1 LNKKKQHLIKDILE
15 NSIAEEVG
23 IEVGDILIDINDQ
36 VIHDVFDYRYLLSD
50 EELTVHIQKP
60 DGEEWLIDI
69 EKDISEDLGLIFEN
83 ELMDELKRCR
93 NNCIFCF
100 IDQLP
105 PHMREAV
112 YFKDDDWRMSFLY
125 GNYITL
131 TNMSDEDIDRLI
143 YYRLSPVNVSIH
155 VTNPEIRKKMLNN
168 RFAGN
173 ILERLERIINAG
185 IEVNGQIVLCKG
197 INDREHLDQTIQEVS
212 RFLPQMQSLSV
223 VPVGISKFREGL
235 FSLQPF
241 EKEDAQEVLAIIHK
255 WQQKLKKQHDMH
267 FVFASDEFYLLAEQ
281 NIPSYETYEDFP
293 QIENGVGMLAQMK
306 KEFEDYWR
314 EIPEVIK
321 PTTVSIATGHAPY
334 NFIQQLCIQ
343 LTQHYPNL
351 TIHVYPIINRY
362 FGESITVAGLLTGQ
376 DLIAQLKNQPLGER
390 LLLSRNMFRDND
402 TILLDDMD
410 VTEVEKA
417 LNIPVR
423 IVDTTGKDFIKGILD
438 IKENTNE

>member
-1 LNKKKQHLIKDILE
+1 MIKDILE